1 MPLHP
6 ETWLTVTEA
15 GLFCAP
21 GGFFIDPIRAVDRA
35 VITHAHSDHARPG
48 HRAVLATRETLA
60 LMTRRLG
67 EGRAGES
74 QQALGYG
81 ETLSVNGVSVTLRP
95 AGHVLGA
102 AQVVLEWQGA
112 RVVISGDYKTQADP
126 TCAPFEPV
134 PCDVFVTE
142 ATFGL
147 PVFRHPP
154 AEAEIARLL
163 ASLRLFPE
171 RTHVVGAY
179 ALGKTQRL
187 IALLRAAGH
196 DAPIYVHGA
205 LAPMN
210 EVYAR
215 FGVALGELRPA
226 TVADRASLRGAIVL
240 APPGAIQDRWA
251 RRLSD
256 PVVCLASGWMRVRQ
270 RAKSRGVELPL
281 VISDHADWDEL
292 NATLDAVAAPEV
304 WVTHGA
310 EEALIHAAGLRGMRG
325 RALSLI
331 GRGDEDEAVVEAPAG
346 SAAQAAREADAADPS
361 GSAAQAAREAVVA
374 EPCGSAAQAAREA
387 VVAEP
392 CGSAAQAARE
402 AVVAEPCGSA
412 APAAREADAADPS
425 GSAAQAAR
433 EADASDPPWHI

>member
-1 MPLHP
+1 MPPHP
-6 ETWLTVTEA
+6 ETWLIVTEA
-15 GLFCAP
+15 GLFCEP

-48 HRAVLATRETLA
+48 HRCVLATAETLA

-74 QQALGYG
+74 QQALAYG
-81 ETLSVNGVSVTLRP
+81 ETITVNGVAVTLRP
-95 AGHVLGA
+95 AGHVLGS
-102 AQVVLEWQGA
+102 AQVVLEWRGA
-112 RVVISGDYKTQADP
+112 RVVVSGDYKTGPDP
-126 TCAPFEPV
+126 TCCAFEPI

-154 AEAEIARLL
+154 AELEIARLI
-163 ASLRLFPE
+163 ASLRLFPD

-187 IALLRAAGH
+187 ISLLRASGYQ
-196 DAPIYVHGA
+196 APIYLHGA
-205 LAPMN
+205 LAPIN
-210 EVYAR
+210 EVYER
-215 FGVALGELRPA
+215 FGIALGELRPA

-251 RRLSD
+251 RRLAD

-292 NATLDAVAAPEV
+292 NATLDAVGAPEV

-310 EEALIHAAGLRGMRG
+310 EEALIHAAGLRGIRG
-325 RALSLI
+325 RALSLV
-331 GRGDEDEAVVEAPAG
+331 GRGDEDEAGAGELAG
-346 SAAQAAREADAADPS
+346 SGPEGAGETGER
-361 GSAAQAAREAVVA
+361 
-374 EPCGSAAQAAREA
+374 
-387 VVAEP
+387 
-392 CGSAAQAARE
+392 
-402 AVVAEPCGSA
+402 
-412 APAAREADAADPS
+412 
-425 GSAAQAAR
+425 
-433 EADASDPPWHI
+433 DPP